1 MALAVLWE
9 RLLVTRAPAATLL
22 IRWMVGG
29 VFVSEGL
36 QKFLIP
42 AEVGA
47 GRFARIGLPAPEVL
61 GPFVGAVEVL
71 CGVLVLLGLVTRLAA
86 VPLILTMLVAMATT
100 KVPILLASGFWKM
113 AHASRTDFS
122 MLLGALFLL
131 WVGAGPRSMDTW
143 LLRRR
148 GAAHG

>member
-1 MALAVLWE
+1 MSVAVLWE
-9 RLLVTRAPAATLL
+9 RLLATRAPAATLL
-22 IRWMVGG
+22 IRLMVGG

-36 QKFLIP
+36 QKFLVP

-61 GPFVGAVEVL
+61 GPFVGVVELL
-71 CGVLVLLGLVTRLAA
+71 CGALVLLGLVTRLAA
-86 VPLILTMLVAMATT
+86 VPLIITMLVAMATT

-113 AHASRTDFS
+113 AHESRTDFS
-122 MLLGALFLL
+122 MLLGACFLL

-143 LLRRR
+143 LSRRR
-148 GAAHG
+148 GDAHV

>member
-1 MALAVLWE
+1 MSVAALWE
-9 RLLVTRAPAATLL
+9 RLLATRAPAATLL
-22 IRWMVGG
+22 IRWMVGA

-36 QKFLIP
+36 QKFLVP

-61 GPFVGAVEVL
+61 GPFVGAVELL
-71 CGVLVLLGLVTRLAA
+71 CGALVLLGLVTRLAA

-113 AHASRTDFS
+113 AHASRTDFA

-131 WVGAGPRSMDTW
+131 WVGAGPWSVDTW
-143 LLRRR
+143 LMRRR
-148 GAAHG
+148 GDAHV